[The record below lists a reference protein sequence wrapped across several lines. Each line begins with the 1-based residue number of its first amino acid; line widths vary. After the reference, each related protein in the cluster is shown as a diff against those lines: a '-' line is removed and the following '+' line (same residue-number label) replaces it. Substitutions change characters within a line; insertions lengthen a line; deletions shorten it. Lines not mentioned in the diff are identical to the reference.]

1 MQVSG
6 QPAQHYVPSRTEN
19 HKIPPRGLTYHNK
32 GRYRSTVQRDRK
44 SPGRGRAEKRQLRVH
59 FTTQLTVLATRQGVI
74 FY

>member
-19 HKIPPRGLTYHNK
+19 RKIPPRGLTYHNQ

-59 FTTQLTVLATRQGVI
+59 STTQLTVLATRQGVI